1 VATTRRSS
9 SKPDTEGI
17 TTLTQNTNGG
27 ISAVNTV
34 SDYIKERE
42 ALAKLTP
49 QELRAREVAAAD
61 KARKESLAKQALER
75 EELYQTSARKAA
87 LEAREALERQ
97 IKENFINSPA
107 GKAYASRG
115 DWDGYSK
122 IKWLDTGKEKNDWLN
137 SKDGLAVQNHLADQL
152 LAQSKAYGFDWKTT
166 ADARHNAGSIAH
178 TLALQGV
185 VDLRDLTYDKNGN
198 LQNNEYIPVE
208 KLIKSS
214 LDGKPI
220 TPSKPAPINWYEGDK
235 GQIGWTAA
243 GKGRTNYMVKPD
255 ANGNPVFYPDWKSNA
270 PGGIGGFLL
279 KAAPAIVGVATGN
292 PWLAAATSAGIGVAS
307 GANFND
313 IIKNAAITY
322 GSSYLGG
329 KANVATQGAL
339 AGLDADLVKAIGAAA
354 QGATQTG
361 ASGIATGNFDIDEVL
376 KSALT
381 TGTASG
387 ITSLLTDKL
396 PAGQQGP
403 VQPKDITGI
412 AAVDKILPGAAG
424 NLAGQVVAGKDLG
437 NALTNTAIGAV
448 SNLAAGQ
455 VGGALSGITGN
466 PELDKFLASA
476 GAGLTGTGL
485 AAFLREQAASPTTP
499 TRPATTTASAPPT
512 ATTAT
517 TNTAAPTTTAATTPA
532 TTTAATTPA
541 TTTAVTPATTAAT
554 TTTIANPATTTTA
567 APTTTTTAAAP
578 TTTTPA
584 TTAVNGN
591 NNLLN
596 YLSLAGMLGGGQS
609 GGTTSAPVL
618 ANVKPM
624 DLGWLTPTVNRLY
637 PKKVA

>member
-1 VATTRRSS
+1 VAITRRSS
-9 SKPDTEGI
+9 SKPDTEGA
-17 TTLTQNTNGG
+17 TTFAQNTSGG

-49 QELRAREVAAAD
+49 QELRKVEEAKVAERN
-61 KARKESLAKQALER
+61 KQSLAKQALER
-75 EELYQTSARKAA
+75 EELYQYSARKAA

-137 SKDGLAVQNHLADQL
+137 SKDGLAVQNHLTDQL

-166 ADARHNAGSIAH
+166 ADARHNAGSIAN

-220 TPSKPAPINWYEGDK
+220 TPSKPAPIDWYKDDK
-235 GQIGWTAA
+235 GQIGWTAK
-243 GKGRTNYMVKPD
+243 GTGRTNYMVKPD

-424 NLAGQVVAGKDLG
+424 NLAGQVVAGRDLG
-437 NALTNTAIGAV
+437 DALTSTAIGAA

-476 GAGLTGTGL
+476 GANLTGTTL
-485 AAFLREQAASPTTP
+485 ATFLREQAASSPNRPTAP
-499 TRPATTTASAPPT
+499 ARPA
-512 ATTAT
+512 TAT
-517 TNTAAPTTTAATTPA
+517 TNAAAPTTTAAAPK
-532 TTTAATTPA
+532 TTTAAAAPT
-541 TTTAVTPATTAAT
+541 TTAAT

-567 APTTTTTAAAP
+567 APTVNAAAP

-596 YLSLAGMLGGGQS
+596 YLSLAGLISGGQS

>member
-1 VATTRRSS
+1 MAITRRSS

-17 TTLTQNTNGG
+17 TTLTQNTSGG

-49 QELRAREVAAAD
+49 QELRKLEEAKVAERNKVLRAQQ
-61 KARKESLAKQALER
+61 ELER
-75 EELYQTSARKAA
+75 EERYQTSARKAA

-137 SKDGLAVQNHLADQL
+137 SKDGLAVQNHLTDQL

-166 ADARHNAGSIAH
+166 ADARHNAGSIAN

-208 KLIKSS
+208 KLIRAS

-220 TPSKPAPINWYEGDK
+220 TPSKPAPINWYKGDK

-307 GANFND
+307 GANFDD

-403 VQPKDITGI
+403 VQPKAITGI

-437 NALTNTAIGAV
+437 DALTNTAIGAV

-466 PELDKFLASA
+466 PELDRFLASA

-499 TRPATTTASAPPT
+499 SRPATTTASAPP
-512 ATTAT
+512 
-517 TNTAAPTTTAATTPA
+517 AAPPTA
-532 TTTAATTPA
+532 
-541 TTTAVTPATTAAT
+541 
-554 TTTIANPATTTTA
+554 
-567 APTTTTTAAAP
+567 TTTAAAP
-578 TTTTPA
+578 NAVKPTTTTAASTPAATTAIAQPVTTAPTTTTASPTINAAVNTPTTTAPTTA

-596 YLSLAGMLGGGQS
+596 YLALAGMLGGGQS

-624 DLGWLTPTVNRLY
+624 DLSWLTPTVNRLY